1 MIISFLKLYGV
12 WRWSGSLALDW
23 EFGAGVKSLA
33 LGSAF
38 YHALHLPNHE
48 PSISY
53 PTHSPMQPQ
62 VPIPIQ
68 DWNGYRMVSGL
79 GCKFFAGSKFGAGIE
94 VWRWDGSLALSWSL
108 ALE

>member
-62 VPIPIQ
+62 VPIPIL
-68 DWNGYRMVSGL
+68 RMVSGGL
-79 GCKFFAGSKFGAGIE
+79 RCKYFAGYKFGGGIE